1 MQPGVSR
8 CKNEGPGPGAVL
20 NQGAGGPRP
29 WNSLETS
36 HPPPNL
42 SSLFPVCVL
51 MGWRERQAGPRLGWE
66 RCMPRTSPTPHLH
79 TSRPTLPGVPRSA
92 SSVGHRGGCPRA
104 VSHVTHHEGFVWKP
118 WLPPAGQLSLPF
130 PIGVGSV
137 FSSEPTPAL
146 EALGAPPLVRSEDVG
161 VSRADWYPATYTPSV
176 FPWGMP

>member
-118 WLPPAGQLSLPF
+118 WLPPSRAVVSA
-130 PIGVGSV
+130 
-137 FSSEPTPAL
+137 FSHWCGISFQFRTHSCFGGTRSPSPC
-146 EALGAPPLVRSEDVG
+146 ALGRC
-161 VSRADWYPATYTPSV
+161 RC
-176 FPWGMP
+176 F